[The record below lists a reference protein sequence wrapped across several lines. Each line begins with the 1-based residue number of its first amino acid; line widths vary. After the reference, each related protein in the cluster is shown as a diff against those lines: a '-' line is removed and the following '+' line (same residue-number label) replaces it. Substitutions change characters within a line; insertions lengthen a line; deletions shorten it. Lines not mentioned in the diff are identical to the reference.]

1 MANYRLT
8 FFFEQFD
15 QLMLFFNQV
24 VDFGGFMVEE
34 FAIFCSE

>member
-1 MANYRLT
+1 MANHRLT

-15 QLMLFFNQV
+15 QLLFFNQV

-34 FAIFCSE
+34 FGDFTVRE